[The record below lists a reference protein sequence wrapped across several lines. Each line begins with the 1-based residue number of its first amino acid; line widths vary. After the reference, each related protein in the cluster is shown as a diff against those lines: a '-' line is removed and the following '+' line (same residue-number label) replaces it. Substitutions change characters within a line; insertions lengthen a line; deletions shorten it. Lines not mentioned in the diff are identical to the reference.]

1 MNKFTLLTVIL
12 CLVMLIFCGT
22 LASCGTSEADEQK
35 LLDDFRAAAP
45 RAVTLYDYI
54 YGDGLPLTSEES
66 VSGYYVVAD
75 DSPIK
80 TMDAFMSAMSEV
92 FSEDYIE
99 ILSNTAFGGVS
110 VDEGSIG
117 AKFIERDGILS
128 VDPTVTE
135 GFGEPREFDLDT
147 ARIVKQNRFVAII
160 AVSTG
165 SDELEVTMR
174 LEDGVWKLDSA
185 LY

>member
-1 MNKFTLLTVIL
+1 
-12 CLVMLIFCGT
+12 
-22 LASCGTSEADEQK
+22 
-35 LLDDFRAAAP
+35 
-45 RAVTLYDYI
+45 
-54 YGDGLPLTSEES
+54 
-66 VSGYYVVAD
+66 
-75 DSPIK
+75 
-80 TMDAFMSAMSEV
+80 MSEV

-160 AVSTG
+160 AVSSG

>member
-1 MNKFTLLTVIL
+1 MIKKSALLIVL
-12 CLVMLIFCGT
+12 LYLVT
-22 LASCGTSEADEQK
+22 LASCGVSAEDEQK

-45 RAVTLYDYI
+45 RAAILYGYI
-54 YGDGLPLTSEES
+54 YGDDLPLSDEES
-66 VSGYYVVAD
+66 ALGYYIVAD

-80 TMDAFMSAMSEV
+80 TMDEFEDALSEV
-92 FSEDYIE
+92 FSEDYIKV
-99 ILSNTAFGGVS
+99 ISNTAFGGVS

-128 VDPTVTE
+128 VDPIVTE
-135 GFGEPREFDLDT
+135 DFAEPREFDLST
-147 ARIVKQNRFVAII
+147 ARVVKQNRFIAIVA
-160 AVSTG
+160 VKSG
-165 SDELEVTMR
+165 SDELEVTMK

>member
-1 MNKFTLLTVIL
+1 MKKLTLLTVIL
-12 CLVMLIFCGT
+12 YLVT
-22 LASCGTSEADEQK
+22 LASCGTSAEDEQK

-45 RAVTLYDYI
+45 RALELYSYI
-54 YGDGLPLTSEES
+54 YGDALPLTDEES

-75 DSPIK
+75 NSPIK
-80 TMDAFMSAMSEV
+80 TMDDFESALEEV

-99 ILSNTAFGGVS
+99 VISNTAFGGVS

-117 AKFIERDGILS
+117 AKIIERDGILS

-135 GFGEPREFDLDT
+135 DFGEPREFDLDT
-147 ARIVKQNRFVAII
+147 ARIVKQNRFIAIVA
-160 AVSTG
+160 VKSGT
-165 SDELEVTMR
+165 DELEVTLR

>member
-1 MNKFTLLTVIL
+1 M
-12 CLVMLIFCGT
+12 
-22 LASCGTSEADEQK
+22 
-35 LLDDFRAAAP
+35 DDF
-45 RAVTLYDYI
+45 
-54 YGDGLPLTSEES
+54 E
-66 VSGYYVVAD
+66 
-75 DSPIK
+75 
-80 TMDAFMSAMSEV
+80 SAMSEV

-135 GFGEPREFDLDT
+135 DFGEPREFDLDT

-160 AVSTG
+160 AVSSG